1 MYGSAS
7 GCSKSG
13 RLAASRTRPYFRQLM
28 SPPAFDPPSWR
39 KQAARPS
46 GSGAVLEQP
55 RPEQVPGA
63 GFRGKVAMVTGG
75 ATGLGRS
82 VALEFGRLGCN
93 VAFCFVDLPGRD
105 VRETALLT
113 ETALSSMGVGV
124 YAACCDVRSRSQVET
139 FVGKARERFQTV
151 HYLVNNAGVANDGAH
166 WRLSPAEWA
175 EVLDTNLTGAFHCS
189 SAVAPIFRGQRFGKI
204 VNVSSHL
211 AGRPGFGVASYAAS
225 KAGLEGLTR
234 AIAVELGPCNV
245 NVNAVAPGFIRT
257 ERLQALPPEVIDKA
271 RRHSV
276 LGRIAEPEDVARVIT
291 FLCSDEA
298 RHITG
303 QTIVVDGGLSLE

>member
-1 MYGSAS
+1 MPSA
-7 GCSKSG
+7 G
-13 RLAASRTRPYFRQLM
+13 Y
-28 SPPAFDPPSWR
+28 DPPSWHL
-39 KQAARPS
+39 ATRPT
-46 GSGAVLEQP
+46 GAVLEQP
-55 RPEQVPGA
+55 APQANAPG
-63 GFRGKVAMVTGG
+63 GFGGKVAMVTGG

-82 VALEFGRLGCN
+82 VALEFGRLGCS

-113 ETALSSMGVGV
+113 ETALSAMGVGV
-124 YAACCDVRSRSQVET
+124 YADRCDVRDRAQVER
-139 FVGKARERFQTV
+139 FVESVRQRFQTI

-166 WRLSPAEWA
+166 WRLTPEGWG
-175 EVLDTNLTGAFHCS
+175 EVIDTNLTGAFHCTS
-189 SAVAPIFRGQRFGKI
+189 VVAPIFRGQRFGKI

-211 AGRPGFGVASYAAS
+211 SGHPGFGVASYAAS

-234 AIAVELGPCNV
+234 AVAVELGPCNV

-257 ERLQALPPEVIDKA
+257 ERLQLLPPEVIDKA
-271 RRHSV
+271 RKSSV

>member
-1 MYGSAS
+1 MVQS
-7 GCSKSG
+7 G
-13 RLAASRTRPYFRQLM
+13 YE
-28 SPPAFDPPSWR
+28 PPSWR
-39 KQAARPS
+39 RPAS
-46 GSGAVLEQP
+46 RPSGAVLEQP
-55 RPEQVPGA
+55 EPAVEAPG
-63 GFRGKVAMVTGG
+63 GFRGRVAVVTGG

-113 ETALSSMGVGV
+113 ETAISAMGVGV
-124 YAACCDVRSRSQVET
+124 HADCCDVRHRDQVE
-139 FVGKARERFQTV
+139 RFIGDVRRKFETI

-166 WRLSPAEWA
+166 WRLTDEEWS
-175 EVLDTNLTGAFHCS
+175 EVLGTNLTGAFNCTS
-189 SAVAPIFRGQRFGKI
+189 VVAPILRGQRYGKI
-204 VNVSSHL
+204 VNISSHL
-211 AGRPGFGVASYAAS
+211 AGHPGFGVASYAAS
-225 KAGLEGLTR
+225 KAGLEGFTR
-234 AIAVELGPCNV
+234 AVAVELGASNI

-257 ERLQALPPEVIDKA
+257 ERLQLLPPEVIDRA
-271 RRHSV
+271 RKSSV
-276 LGRIAEPEDVARVIT
+276 LGRIAEPEDVARVVT

>member
-1 MYGSAS
+1 M
-7 GCSKSG
+7 
-13 RLAASRTRPYFRQLM
+13 AAGFET
-28 SPPAFDPPSWR
+28 PSWQG
-39 KQAARPS
+39 KSPRP
-46 GSGAVLEQP
+46 SGAVLERPQP
-55 RPEQVPGA
+55 ETETPA

-75 ATGLGRS
+75 ATGLGRA

-113 ETALSSMGVGV
+113 ETALTSMGIGV
-124 YAACCDVRSRSQVET
+124 YADCCDVRDRAQVEQ
-139 FVGKARERFQTV
+139 FVAKVRERFQTI
-151 HYLVNNAGVANDGAH
+151 HFLVNNAGVANDGAH

-175 EVLDTNLTGAFHCS
+175 EVMETNLTGAFHCS
-189 SAVAPIFRGQRFGKI
+189 SAVAPIFRGQRYGKI

-234 AIAVELGPCNV
+234 AVAVELGPCNV

-257 ERLQALPPEVIDKA
+257 ERLQLLPPEVIDKA
-271 RRHSV
+271 RKSSV
-276 LGRIAEPEDVARVIT
+276 LGRIAEPEDVARVIA

>member
-1 MYGSAS
+1 M
-7 GCSKSG
+7 
-13 RLAASRTRPYFRQLM
+13 
-28 SPPAFDPPSWR
+28 PPARYDPPSWHLST
-39 KQAARPS
+39 RPT
-46 GSGAVLEQP
+46 GAVLEQP
-55 RPEQVPGA
+55 APQAEAPA
-63 GFRGKVAMVTGG
+63 GFRGKVALVTGG

-113 ETALSSMGVGV
+113 ETAISAMGVGV
-124 YAACCDVRSRSQVET
+124 YADRCDVRDRAQVER
-139 FVGKARERFQTV
+139 FVDAVRQRFQTV

-166 WRLSPAEWA
+166 WRLSPQGWG
-175 EVLDTNLTGAFHCS
+175 EVIDTNLTGAFHCT

-211 AGRPGFGVASYAAS
+211 SGHPGFGVASYAAS

-234 AIAVELGPCNV
+234 AVAVELGPCNV

-257 ERLQALPPEVIDKA
+257 ERLQLLPPEVIDKA
-271 RRHSV
+271 RKSSV

>member
-1 MYGSAS
+1 MSFS
-7 GCSKSG
+7 G
-13 RLAASRTRPYFRQLM
+13 Y
-28 SPPAFDPPSWR
+28 DPPSW
-39 KQAARPS
+39 QQPTRPS
-46 GSGAVLEQP
+46 GALLEQP
-55 RPEQVPGA
+55 APQMEATA

-82 VALEFGRLGCN
+82 VAIEFGKLGCT

-124 YAACCDVRSRSQVET
+124 YADCCDVRDRAQVEK
-139 FVGKARERFQTV
+139 FVDAVRQKFHTI

-166 WRLSPAEWA
+166 WRLTPEGWS
-175 EVLDTNLTGAFHCS
+175 EVIETNLTGAFNCT

-211 AGRPGFGVASYAAS
+211 AGHPGFGVSSYAAS

-234 AIAVELGPCNV
+234 AVAVELGPCNV

-257 ERLQALPPEVIDKA
+257 ERLQLLPPEVIDKA
-271 RRHSV
+271 RKSSV

>member
-1 MYGSAS
+1 MASAGFES
-7 GCSKSG
+7 
-13 RLAASRTRPYFRQLM
+13 
-28 SPPAFDPPSWR
+28 PSWR
-39 KQAARPS
+39 SPAARP
-46 GSGAVLEQP
+46 SGAVLEQP
-55 RPEQVPGA
+55 KPQAEAPA
-63 GFRGKVAMVTGG
+63 GFRGKVAVVTGG
-75 ATGLGRS
+75 ATGLGRT
-82 VALEFGRLGCN
+82 VAIEFGKLGCN

-124 YAACCDVRSRSQVET
+124 YADCCDVRDRAQVDRFVEKVREKFET
-139 FVGKARERFQTV
+139 IHF
-151 HYLVNNAGVANDGAH
+151 LVNNAGVANDGAH
-166 WRLSPAEWA
+166 WRLTPAEWA
-175 EVLDTNLTGAFHCS
+175 EVIETNLTGAFNCT
-189 SAVAPIFRGQRFGKI
+189 SAVAPIFRGQRFGK
-204 VNVSSHL
+204 VVSVSSHL

-234 AIAVELGPCNV
+234 AVAVELGPCNV

-257 ERLQALPPEVIDKA
+257 ERLQLLPPEVIDKA
-271 RRHSV
+271 RKSSV

-291 FLCSDEA
+291 FLCSEEA